1 MTYNFRYP
9 SSEHF
14 VDWFRNYYGPTVR
27 AFAALEPEGQ
37 NALERDLRE
46 LLEERNTSGDETLV
60 VPSEYLEA
68 VAVRR

>member
-9 SSEHF
+9 SAEHF

-37 NALERDLRE
+37 QAL
-46 LLEERNTSGDETLV
+46 ERNTSGEETLV